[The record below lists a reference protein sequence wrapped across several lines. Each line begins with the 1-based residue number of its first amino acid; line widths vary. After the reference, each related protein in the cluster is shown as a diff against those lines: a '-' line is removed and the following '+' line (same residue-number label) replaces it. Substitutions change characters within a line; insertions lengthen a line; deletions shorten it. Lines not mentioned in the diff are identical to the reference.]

1 MVEVNNQQYQYLQVG
16 PTSTRT
22 QFLLNS
28 QFVLKESSKSSRI
41 EELRKGREY
50 LEGVDG
56 LSSDR
61 TAEIGMSIV
70 SSP

>member
-1 MVEVNNQQYQYLQVG
+1 MVEVNNLQYQYLQVG

-28 QFVLKESSKSSRI
+28 QFVLKESSKSSRR

-50 LEGVDG
+50 LDGVDG

-61 TAEIGMSIV
+61 TAEIAMLIV
-70 SSP
+70 STP